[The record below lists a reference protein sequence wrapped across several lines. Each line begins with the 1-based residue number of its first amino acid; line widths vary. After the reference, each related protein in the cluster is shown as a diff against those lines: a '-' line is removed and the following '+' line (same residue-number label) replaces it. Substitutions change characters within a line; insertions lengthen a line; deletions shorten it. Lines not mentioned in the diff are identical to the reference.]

1 MSSKALSQLSTF
13 SAGVNAFD
21 LSDAAC
27 SEVRAGE
34 LARPPSAPDGLGA
47 NQSVIVLQ
55 DRLALNASAYVEGG
69 PLGGRLKRIIDIF
82 VATTTLLLLSPLM
95 LVVVVLIYVTMGR
108 PIFYAQQRLG
118 FGGKPIPCFK
128 FRTMVNNSGAVLL
141 VHLKYNP
148 GAADEW
154 RQRQKLTNDPRVTE
168 LGRLLRRSSIDEL
181 PQLFGVLQGHMSC
194 VGPRPVIDQERER
207 YGNYWREYVRARP
220 GMTGAWQVGGR
231 NRLSYETRVSLDR
244 WYVRKWSV
252 WVDLMIL
259 AKTIPAVLR
268 MDDTA

>member
-1 MSSKALSQLSTF
+1 MSSKALSQIPKF

-21 LSDAAC
+21 LSDPDCA
-27 SEVRAGE
+27 EVRAGE
-34 LARPPSAPDGLGA
+34 FTQAPPATDGLVV

-69 PLGGRLKRIIDIF
+69 PLGGRLKRTIDIF
-82 VATTTLLLLSPLM
+82 VATITLILLSPLM
-95 LVVVVLIYVTMGR
+95 LIVAFLIYVTMGR
-108 PIFYAQQRLG
+108 PVFYAQQRLG

-181 PQLFGVLQGHMSC
+181 PQLFGVLLGHMSC
-194 VGPRPVIDQERER
+194 IGPRPVVDQERER
-207 YGNYWREYVRARP
+207 YGKYWKEYVRARP
-220 GMTGAWQVGGR
+220 GITGVWQVSGR
-231 NRLSYETRVSLDR
+231 NRLPYKTRVSLDR
-244 WYVRKWSV
+244 WYVRKWSL